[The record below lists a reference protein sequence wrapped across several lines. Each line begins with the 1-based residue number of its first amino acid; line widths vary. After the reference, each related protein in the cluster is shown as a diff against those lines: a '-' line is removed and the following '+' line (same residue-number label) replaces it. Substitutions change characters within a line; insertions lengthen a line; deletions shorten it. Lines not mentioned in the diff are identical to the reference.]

1 MKRDIEFMKD
11 LIEVRFI
18 SPKKGKG
25 VFAKEEIKM
34 GNIVDVAHVI
44 PLPNKDYKK
53 IRKTV
58 LYNYCYIWED
68 PKHESEFTNAISLSI
83 SQFINHS
90 YNPNVK
96 YIYDYDNN
104 CIEFEAIQDILAGE
118 EVLVNYNG
126 FIDDKSP
133 VWFDIE

>member
-1 MKRDIEFMKD
+1 MDD
-11 LIEVRFI
+11 LIKVKFI

-25 VFAKEEIKM
+25 VIASNDIKK
-34 GNIVDVAHVI
+34 GTIIDVAHVVPI
-44 PLPNKDYKK
+44 PNKDYKK
-53 IRKTV
+53 ISKTI

-68 PKHESEFTNAISLSI
+68 PKHNPEFKNAISLSV

-90 YNPNVK
+90 YDPNVR

-104 CIEFEAIQDILAGE
+104 CIEFEALRDISKGE
-118 EVLVNYNG
+118 EITVNYNG
-126 FIDDKSP
+126 LVDDKSP